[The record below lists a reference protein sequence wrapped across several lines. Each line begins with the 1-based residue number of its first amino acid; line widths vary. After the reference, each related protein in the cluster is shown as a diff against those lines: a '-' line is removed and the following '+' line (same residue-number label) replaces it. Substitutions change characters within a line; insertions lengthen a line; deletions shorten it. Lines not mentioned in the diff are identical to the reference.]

1 MLKGQVHGFSRLS
14 WHNSQESKWMNEWI
28 HSLCKNG
35 LQCFWLLFEK
45 QTWNIVNVSF
55 IFLSTQWKHYDM
67 DGLWEIRTLSSD
79 ILQVKHSCKELLL
92 VQKLHLNFSHFFFL
106 CWRWNFLQ
114 QLHYKC
120 DWKVNTASETPSA
133 LISLILNDLEL
144 HIMSC
149 VLLCVQCAILLFY

>member
-1 MLKGQVHGFSRLS
+1 
-14 WHNSQESKWMNEWI
+14 MNESTVCVKMDFSVFDCCLKNRPETLLTYPLCFYL
-28 HSLCKNG
+28 HSENIM
-35 LQCFWLLFEK
+35 
-45 QTWNIVNVSF
+45 TW
-55 IFLSTQWKHYDM
+55 M
-67 DGLWEIRTLSSD
+67 DYETLSSD

-92 VQKLHLNFSHFFFL
+92 VQKLHLNFSLSFFFYAGDETFCYVRSTL
-106 CWRWNFLQ
+106 THKLYK

-149 VLLCVQCAILLFY
+149 VLLCV